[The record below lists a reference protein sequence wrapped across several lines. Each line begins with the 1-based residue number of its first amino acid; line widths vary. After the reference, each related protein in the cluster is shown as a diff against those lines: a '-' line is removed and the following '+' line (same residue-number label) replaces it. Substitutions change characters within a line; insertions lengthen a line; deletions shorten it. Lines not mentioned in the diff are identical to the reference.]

1 MIPYQVLIFLL
12 TQSGSLDTVRKFLA
26 RRFNRPEKLE
36 KFQNQLDHM
45 IANLEAFDYLTRNE
59 DDDTVSLSDGI
70 RGLLEFRSVDPLYAA
85 FLVKSLTIVS
95 KDMRWPAKR
104 FKST

>member
-1 MIPYQVLIFLL
+1 METDNFSLSEEQTMI
-12 TQSGSLDTVRKFLA
+12 LDTVRKFLA

-59 DDDTVSLSDGI
+59 DDDTVSLSESI
-70 RGLLEFRSVDPLYAA
+70 RSLLEFRSVDPLYAA
-85 FLVKSLTIVS
+85 FLVKRLVRSSFEEKILALES
-95 KDMRWPAKR
+95 GEE
-104 FKST
+104 